1 MTLENS
7 ALKELFKT
15 TFNTVAE
22 GYDGAAMRFFSQ
34 SAEHL
39 PEFLDLSGKEHV
51 LDVACGT
58 GCASFALAKKLPEGH
73 VKGIDFSRGMLSQAM
88 RKQAEEDIRNVDF
101 SEMDM
106 QALDF
111 PDGHFDVA
119 VSAFSIF
126 FVDDMQSQ
134 LSLIAQK
141 VKSGGKIIMT
151 TFCENAFAPMIG
163 IFLDHLKVY
172 GIEPPTLTW
181 KRVASSRQCESLFVD
196 AGMRHVRSERMEFGF
211 YLENASQWWHIVWNG
226 GFRGLFNK
234 IAPDDLQQ
242 FKKEHLWE
250 IDRLASDQGIWLE
263 MSILFTSGYR
273 E

>member
-1 MTLENS
+1 MKKNE
-7 ALKELFKT
+7 LKELFKT

-22 GYDGAAMRFFSQ
+22 GYDGASMRFFPQ
-34 SAEHL
+34 SAAHL
-39 PEFLDLSGKEHV
+39 PEFLDLNGNERV

-58 GCASFALAKKLPEGH
+58 GCASFSLAKKLPEGH
-73 VKGIDFSRGMLSQAM
+73 VTGIDFSRGMLSQAM
-88 RKQAEEDIRNVDF
+88 RKQEEEGIRNVDF

-134 LSLIAQK
+134 LSQIARK

-151 TFCENAFAPMIG
+151 TFFENAFTPLIG
-163 IFLDHLKVY
+163 IFLDHLKEY
-172 GIEPPTLTW
+172 GIKPPSLTW
-181 KRVASSRQCESLFVD
+181 KRVASSGQCKSLFED
-196 AGMRHVRSERMEFGF
+196 AGMQHVRSEQMKFGY
-211 YLENASQWWHIVWNG
+211 YLEDASQWWYIVWNG

-234 IAPDDLQQ
+234 MAPDDLQQ
-242 FKKEHLWE
+242 FRKEHLLK
-250 IDRLASDQGIWLE
+250 IDRLASDRGIWLE
-263 MSILFTSGYR
+263 MNILYTLGNR
-273 E
+273 G